1 MVARDGIEP
10 PTPAFSGPRSTTEL
24 PGLSADYVARSCAG
38 VRREPE
44 EVSFPRTVGCNNF
57 MQYNNSRAARQNRA
71 CGGHGAR
78 FHAANARVCPTLN
91 SIMRTSIAIPTL
103 VVCLCWLD
111 LPAQPVPTPAR
122 SHAAHNR
129 AADEAQAA
137 RAYNEAVHTGPLA
150 LHAFLQEFPKG
161 ADLHMHLSGAVYA
174 ETFIRDAG
182 EDGVCVDPVGLKFA
196 QPPCTDKL
204 VPAKELSGQL
214 SSANQDLYDRLVNSF
229 SMRYFVPTPGF
240 SGHDQFF
247 ATFGKFGGLN
257 KSHTGEWVDEVA
269 SRAADQNEQYLELMQ
284 TPPFNHAAQIA
295 NEIGW
300 PEDGGQVDFARMR
313 QGLLDK
319 GLREEVAA
327 DMEDVR
333 KAEASRKQIEH
344 CGTAEATP
352 ACGVEVRYIY
362 QILRAM
368 APQMVFA
375 QTLLGF
381 ETIQKS
387 MDTGADGFV
396 GINFVQ
402 PEDGYVSMHN
412 YTLEMKM
419 LEYLHS
425 VYPKVHIS
433 LHAGELAPGVVPPE
447 GLRFHVRQAV
457 ELGHAERIGHGVDVM
472 YERDPLKLL
481 KEMAD
486 KHVMVEI
493 NLSSN
498 EGILGIKGEDHPLPE
513 YMKAHVPVAL
523 STDDEGVS
531 RIDLTHEYVRAA
543 MEYHLS
549 YAQLKTMARTGMEHD
564 FLPGESVWATEDDFR
579 TAQGSC
585 RGQILGSEKPSAAC
599 KAFLDKSEKATAEWE
614 LERRFRAFEARF

>member
-1 MVARDGIEP
+1 
-10 PTPAFSGPRSTTEL
+10 
-24 PGLSADYVARSCAG
+24 
-38 VRREPE
+38 
-44 EVSFPRTVGCNNF
+44 
-57 MQYNNSRAARQNRA
+57 MQYNNTRAAYQNR
-71 CGGHGAR
+71 CNGED
-78 FHAANARVCPTLN
+78 AAGFSAAEAPACPTLN
-91 SIMRTSIAIPTL
+91 CIMRNAIAIPTL
-103 VVCLCWLD
+103 VVCLFGLGLD
-111 LPAQPVPTPAR
+111 AQPVPAPAR
-122 SHAAHNR
+122 SHAARQNSPNEGR
-129 AADEAQAA
+129 AA
-137 RAYNEAVHTGPLA
+137 RAYEEAVHAGRLA
-150 LHAFLQEFPKG
+150 LHAFLEEFPKG
-161 ADLHMHLSGAVYA
+161 ADLHVHLSGAVYA

-182 EDGVCVDPVGLKFA
+182 EDGICVDPVGLRFA
-196 QPPCTDKL
+196 QPPCIGNL

-214 SSANQDLYDRLVNSF
+214 TSANQDLYDRLVNSF
-229 SMRYFVPTPGF
+229 SMRSFVPTPGF

-247 ATFGKFGGLN
+247 ATFAKFGGLN
-257 KSHTGEWVDEVA
+257 KSHAGEWVDEVA

-284 TPPFNHAAQIA
+284 TPPFSHAAQIA

-300 PEDGGQVDFARMR
+300 PEQEPVDFARMR
-313 QGLLDK
+313 RALLDK
-319 GLREEVAA
+319 GLRDEVAA

-333 KAEASRKQIEH
+333 KAEASRKEIEH
-344 CGTAEATP
+344 CGTVGATP
-352 ACGVEVRYIY
+352 ACNVEVRYIY
-362 QILRAM
+362 QILRAL
-368 APQMVFA
+368 PPPVVFA

-419 LEYLHS
+419 VEYLHS

-457 ELGHAERIGHGVDVM
+457 ELGHAERIGHGVDIL
-472 YERDPLKLL
+472 YERDPYELL

-498 EGILGIKGEDHPLPE
+498 EGILGIKGNEHPLPE

-543 MEYHLS
+543 ADYHLS
-549 YAQLKTMARTGMEHD
+549 YSQLKTMARTGMEHD
-564 FLPGESVWATEDDFR
+564 FLPGESLWATQDDFR
-579 TAQGSC
+579 TARGGC
-585 RGQILGSEKPSAAC
+585 RSQMLGSDSPSAGC
-599 KAFLDKSEKATAEWE
+599 KALLDKSEKATAEWE
-614 LERRFRAFEARF
+614 LERRFRKFEAQF